1 MTRLYVDLTDL
12 VVNSIWHGVNTGI
25 QQVQINVAYA
35 LVKTA
40 GARAFSVYDGEFEV
54 LNEALLQCQG
64 NSEEFVRKLKVIYQ
78 RAVRRREFYQSHS
91 TLSIITRGIRK
102 ALVYFRLRRPTT
114 KIKSGDALLIMG
126 AFWQY
131 PSLIEFYERVPKGA
145 IIIGIIHD
153 LIGVI
158 YPAFRNQERV
168 RLFRRFL
175 ELPSHLICV
184 SEFTRVE
191 LTRAVGSRSI
201 SVNCKSLHV
210 VPLAHEFLGVA
221 RNETAAPKLSE
232 PYVLYVSAMEAHKNH
247 SKLIDAWK
255 ELRKEVGQTLP
266 KLILAG
272 KRTQYTDQL
281 TDPHNLGDSIRYI
294 ERPNNEELKQL
305 YAGCM
310 FTVFPSL
317 IEGWGLPVGE
327 SLWFGKTCA
336 ASNRASLPEVGENLC
351 IYFNPEEIDDMK
363 LAIRSLLVPEIR
375 ADLERKIHAATLRR
389 WIDVTN
395 DIEAEV
401 TKILYS

>member
-40 GARAFSVYDGEFEV
+40 DARAFSVYDGEFEV
-54 LNEALLQCQG
+54 LNEPLLRSQG
-64 NSEEFVRKLKVIYQ
+64 NPEEFVRKLKVIYQ
-78 RAVRRREFYQSHS
+78 RSVRRREFYQSHS
-91 TLSIITRGIRK
+91 TLSIIARGIRK
-102 ALVYFRLRRPTT
+102 AIVSYRLSRPTT
-114 KIKSGDALLIMG
+114 EIKSGDALLIMG

-131 PSLIEFYERVPKGA
+131 PSLIEFYEKIPKGV

-153 LIGVI
+153 LIGII

-168 RLFRRFL
+168 KLFRRFL

-191 LTRAVGSRSI
+191 LTRAVASGSI
-201 SVNCKSLHV
+201 SANCKSLHV

-255 ELRKEVGQTLP
+255 ELRKEVGPTLP

-281 TDPHNLGDSIRYI
+281 TDPRNLGDSIRYI
-294 ERPNNEELKQL
+294 ERPNNEELKRL
-305 YAGCM
+305 YAGCL

-327 SLWFGKTCA
+327 SLWFGKPCA
-336 ASNRASLPEVGENLC
+336 ASNRASLPEVGGDLC
-351 IYFNPEEIDDMK
+351 VYFDPEVIDDMK
-363 LAIRSLLVPEIR
+363 RAIRALLDSATRTAFEGRIN
-375 ADLERKIHAATLRR
+375 AAKLRS
-389 WIDVTN
+389 WSDVTN
-395 DIEAEV
+395 DIDADV
-401 TKILYS
+401 TKILS